1 MKKLFSFIFVS
12 SLILSSANSI
22 CYDDPE
28 DTSSEETKLF
38 ESIEILDKPNQSD
51 IEKYVS
57 RFDQIFLYLFIKE
70 NSDSK
75 TAISKAQQSLKDI
88 EQKNIDDIINMLKKY
103 GYSAKINEDKKLEIS
118 ISVYQLTK
126 KLAKNKLLQLPK
138 GIKNLIKN
146 NYGKIII
153 PVTLAGAIA
162 IYLKCKENPSE
173 ILPVINE
180 NFNNLWESL
189 GNNWDSLVKFW
200 QENKFELFP
209 KEI

>member
-1 MKKLFSFIFVS
+1 MCC
-12 SLILSSANSI
+12 NN
-22 CYDDPE
+22 PE
-28 DTSSEETKLF
+28 DTSSEEVELF
-38 ESIEILDKPNQSD
+38 ESIELLNEPTQCD
-51 IEKYVS
+51 IENYISK
-57 RFDQIFLYLFIKE
+57 FDQIFMALLTKD
-70 NSDSK
+70 NLNSK
-75 TAISKAQQSLKDI
+75 TAIIRAQNYLEDI
-88 EQKNIDDIINMLKKY
+88 EEKNIDDIINMLKKY
-103 GYSAKINEDKKLEIS
+103 GYSAKINEDEKLEIS

-146 NYGKIII
+146 NYGKIIV